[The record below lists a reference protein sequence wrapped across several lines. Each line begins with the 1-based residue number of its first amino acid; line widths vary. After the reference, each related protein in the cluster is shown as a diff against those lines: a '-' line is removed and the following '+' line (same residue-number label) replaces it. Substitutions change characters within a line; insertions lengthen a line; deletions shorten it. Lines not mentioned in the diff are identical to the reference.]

1 MRGEFTGESLDFR
14 DFSAIVLTIPMPP
27 KEKNECGGGGF
38 AWVLRTKKEPR
49 NGEFLSP
56 FAGRY
61 WGVDM
66 FKIGATGT
74 ANVSV
79 RRITHAL
86 ARLS

>member
-1 MRGEFTGESLDFR
+1 MR
-14 DFSAIVLTIPMPP
+14 M
-27 KEKNECGGGGF
+27 GGGWPKGRN
-38 AWVLRTKKEPR
+38 AKKEPR
-49 NGEFLSP
+49 NGEFLGP